1 MKEIFERLNLNTL
14 INKFKEIINKLINS
28 KIAWIVLG
36 SFLVILIIILI
47 MSFSNSDSD
56 SSINEPNQD
65 NDVDV
70 PNWDFEEENNY
81 YFRLNGALELTLY
94 VGEEYVESGFEARD
108 FQNIDVSNDVLI
120 TGNVDTS
127 KAGTYKIT
135 YSLVIDQEN
144 SITLTRTINVVER
157 DPDDIAIRLNGSEI
171 FFLPMNALYKE
182 QGAVA
187 FLEDVDISEDIQIT
201 NNINNKQIG
210 IYEVIYEVKVGNTNK
225 KIVRQVVV
233 FDLDSLINVS
243 SNAKEAVIKV
253 NTNSYF
259 QYTVLPNKT
268 VTQNKEFEYKVT
280 DNGTYEFIF
289 YDETGTSYTKKV
301 TISSI
306 DRTAPNGTCKA
317 ILLDGKTTFTVTS
330 QDNDIAKYIYNGVYE
345 STTSSYIVNKFIR
358 SSNVTLEDKVGN
370 KRTITCQTE
379 LRTLPVIT
387 PKSGETVRY
396 SASSESL
403 VVYVT
408 KNNGYY
414 LTRIWAKDP
423 VYQMRKELVT
433 GDSFKRPKAI
443 LETAISKYNLKDKI
457 VIGGNASAPIK
468 VGSYYN
474 EVARANPVYNL
485 KEPSALLIYNGEV
498 IINDYDRYLASN
510 TIIYY
515 LDGSNQLNY
524 ITYLGSR
531 TASERKQIFE
541 DVINSGAYNTFAF
554 LPVLVYNYEIQPTGS
569 DYNAKRQGFCQVDS
583 NNFILVTSD
592 TKTWRRPDFA
602 KFMQSLGCKTA
613 VNFDG
618 GGSVAAFYKPRGTN
632 TVTTLAGN
640 QRSLSSVM
648 YFTELD

>member
-28 KIAWIVLG
+28 KIVWIVLG

-135 YSLVIDQEN
+135 YSLVIEQEN

-171 FFLPMNALYKE
+171 FFLPINALYKE

-187 FLEDVDISEDIQIT
+187 FLEDVDISEDIKIT

-210 IYEVIYEVKVGNTNK
+210 IYEVIYEVKVGNTSK

-233 FDLDSLINVS
+233 FDLDSLINVT
-243 SNAKEAVIKV
+243 SNAKEAVIKI

-268 VTQNKEFEYKVT
+268 VTQNKEFEYKVI

-345 STTSSYIVNKFIR
+345 STSSSYIVNKFIR

-379 LRTLPVIT
+379 LRTLPVIK
-387 PKSGETVRY
+387 PKSGESIRY
-396 SASSESL
+396 QASSDSL
-403 VVYVT
+403 VIYVT

-433 GDSFKRPKAI
+433 GNSYKRPKAI
-443 LETAISKYNLKDKI
+443 LETAINKYNLRNKI
-457 VIGGNASAPIK
+457 VFGGNASAPIK
-468 VGSYYN
+468 VNSYYGG
-474 EVARANPVYNL
+474 VAASNPIYNL
-485 KEPSALLIYNGEV
+485 KEPSSLLVYNGEV
-498 IINDYDRYLASN
+498 IINDYQKYAAS
-510 TIIYY
+510 TVIYY
-515 LDGSNQLNY
+515 LDGSNQLRY
-524 ITYLGSR
+524 IPKLDGRSS
-531 TASERKQIFE
+531 AERKEIFE
-541 DVINSGAYNTFAF
+541 EAIASGVYNTFAF
-554 LPVLVYNYEIQPTGS
+554 NEVLVYDYKAQNVGS

-602 KFMQSLGCKTA
+602 KFMQSIGCKMA

-618 GGSVAAFYKPRGTN
+618 GGSVAAFYKPAGTN